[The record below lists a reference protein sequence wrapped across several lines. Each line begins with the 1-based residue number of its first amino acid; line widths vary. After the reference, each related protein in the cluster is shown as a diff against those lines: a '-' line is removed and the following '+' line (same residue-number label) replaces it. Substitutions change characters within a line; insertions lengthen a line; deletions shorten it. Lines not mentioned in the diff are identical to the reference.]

1 MMEYEIAIGLEVHV
15 ELNTDTKIYCSCKNS
30 FGGEA
35 NSQCCPVCSG
45 MPGALPVLNRKVVE
59 YAIRMGHATECR
71 IETMVKQAR
80 KNYFYP
86 DLPKAYQISQ
96 FEIPLCRDGN
106 VEIMIDGQTKKIG
119 ISEIHI
125 EEDAGKLLHQ
135 EGVPYSLV
143 DLNRCGVPLIEIV
156 SEPDM
161 HSSQEARVFLETVR
175 AILNYINISDC
186 KMQEGSIRCDV
197 NVSVSPKGSK
207 KLGTR
212 CEMKNVNTFS
222 GAQRAIEYE
231 AARQIAILEKGGAIR
246 QETRRWDDEK
256 GINDLLRS
264 KEGAQDYRYFP
275 EPDMPC
281 IALSQEWIDELK
293 DEIPELPIA
302 KAKRYMK
309 DYGLSEKEAWQ
320 ISNNFE
326 RAAYFDAC
334 VMINDQLAKTAAN
347 WLLGNI
353 SKILNEKS
361 MGIDAFSVRPDR
373 LMKLLKLSDQGII
386 SGSAA
391 KKVLSVMINEPDD
404 PAEIVEREH
413 LYQNSNEEEMKTL
426 VIEVLNS
433 NPKAVE
439 EYCSGRANVLGFLV
453 GQCMRRSEGK
463 GNPQIINKLL
473 AEQLNDK

>member
-1 MMEYEIAIGLEVHV
+1 MEYEIAIGLEVHV
-15 ELNTDTKIYCSCKNS
+15 ELNTATKIYCSCKNS

-35 NSQCCPVCSG
+35 NSQCCPICSG

-96 FEIPLCRDGN
+96 FEIPLCRDGS
-106 VEIMIDGQTKKIG
+106 VEIMIDGKTKKIG

-135 EGVPYSLV
+135 EGDPYSLV

-156 SEPDM
+156 SKPDM
-161 HSSQEARVFLETVR
+161 HSSQEAKAFLETVR
-175 AILNYINISDC
+175 AILSYIGISDC

-197 NVSVSPKGSK
+197 NVSVRPKGSSR
-207 KLGTR
+207 LGTR

-222 GAQRAIEYE
+222 GAQRAIDYE
-231 AARQIAILEKGGAIR
+231 AARQIAILEKGGTICR
-246 QETRRWDDEK
+246 ETRRWDDEK

-281 IALSQEWIDELK
+281 VELSQGWIEGLK
-293 DEIPELPIA
+293 EKIPELPIE
-302 KAKRYMK
+302 KAKRYMNH
-309 DYGLSEKEAWQ
+309 YGLSEKDAWQ
-320 ISNNFE
+320 ICSSFE

-334 VMINDQLAKTAAN
+334 VMMDERLAKSAAN
-347 WLLGNI
+347 WLLGSI
-353 SKILNEKS
+353 AKILNEKN
-361 MGIDAFSVRPDR
+361 MEIDAFSVRPDR
-373 LMKLLKLSDQGII
+373 LMKLLKLSEQGII
-386 SGSAA
+386 SGTAA
-391 KKVLSVMINEPDD
+391 KKVLAIMINEPDD
-404 PAEIVEREH
+404 PAEIIEREH
-413 LYQNSNEEEMKTL
+413 LYQNNNEEEIKSL

-439 EYCSGRANVLGFLV
+439 EYRNGRANVLGFLV

-473 AEQLNDK
+473 AEQLSNKE

>member
-1 MMEYEIAIGLEVHV
+1 MMEYEIAVGLEIHV
-15 ELNTDTKIYCSCKNS
+15 ELNTDTKIYCSCKNG

-35 NSQCCPVCSG
+35 NGQCCPICLG
-45 MPGALPVLNRKVVE
+45 MPGTLPVLNRKVVE

-96 FEIPLCRDGN
+96 FEIPLCRDGS

-156 SEPDM
+156 SKPDM
-161 HSSQEARVFLETVR
+161 HSSQEARAFLETVR
-175 AILNYINISDC
+175 TILSYIGISDC

-197 NVSVSPKGSK
+197 NVSVRPKGSSR
-207 KLGTR
+207 LGTR

-231 AARQIAILEKGGAIR
+231 AVRQIGILEKGGVIQ
-246 QETRRWDDEK
+246 QETRRWDDDK
-256 GINDLLRS
+256 GKSDLLRS

-281 IALSQEWIDELK
+281 IELSQDWIEGLK
-293 DEIPELPIA
+293 KKIPELPIE
-302 KAKRYMK
+302 KAKRYMSR
-309 DYGLSEKEAWQ
+309 YGLSEKDAWQ
-320 ISNNFE
+320 ISSNFE
-326 RAAYFDAC
+326 RAVYFDAC
-334 VMINDQLAKTAAN
+334 VRIDEELAKSVSN
-347 WLLGNI
+347 WLLGTV
-353 SKILNEKS
+353 SKLLNEKNIG
-361 MGIDAFSVRPDR
+361 MDAFSVGPER
-373 LMKLLKLSDQGII
+373 LMKLLKLLEQGAV
-386 SGSAA
+386 SGTAA
-391 KKVLSVMINEPDD
+391 KKVLAIMLNEPND
-404 PAEIVEREH
+404 PAEIIEREH
-413 LYQNSNEEEMKTL
+413 LYQNSNEEEMRNL
-426 VIEVLNS
+426 VREVLYS

-439 EYCSGRANVLGFLV
+439 EYRGGRANVLGFLV